1 MESKTVIGQ
10 RSVQIKKFGNLEA
23 DFELYDVQRNKTENL
38 RGKTVPIY
46 VGAPVIMGMVP
57 RAIWKNGENVNHFY
71 KFSCT

>member
-1 MESKTVIGQ
+1 MIGQ

-23 DFELYDVQRNKTENL
+23 DFELYDVQRNKTDNL

-57 RAIWKNGENVNHFY
+57 RAIWQNGENVNHFY